1 MASLNAGPEYY
12 VAEQKY
18 REAVGYE
25 EQMLYLREML
35 KFCPKH
41 KGAHS
46 ILNEIK
52 TKMAR
57 LRKENEKEKAKKRS
71 RKSKGDFL
79 KRQGG
84 AQVCILGFVNS
95 GKSALVNA
103 LTNADFTSTRAP
115 FETAVATPA
124 MMKYKKAQIQLVDT
138 PSVHGGNKSLLFAMA
153 RNADMALII
162 IDESQGVKEQEEF
175 FSKLRCKR
183 RFMAYSK
190 KDLVERAN
198 SLKKELYEALELI
211 RVFTKV
217 PRGKVDKLR
226 PIVLFKN
233 ARTVREVARQVHKDF
248 YRNLKCARV
257 WGSSRFDGQQVAPNY
272 KLEDGDVIE
281 LQLK

>member
-12 VAEQKY
+12 AAEQRY

-25 EQMLYLREML
+25 EQMIALQEML

-46 ILNEIK
+46 ILSEIK

-57 LRKENEKEKAKKRS
+57 LRKDQEKEKAKKRS

-84 AQVCILGFVNS
+84 AQVCLLGFVNS

-103 LTNADFTSTRAP
+103 LTSANFASTRAP

-124 MMKYKKAQIQLVDT
+124 MMKYEKVQIQLLDT
-138 PSVHGGNKSLLFAMA
+138 PSIHDGNKALLFAMA
-153 RNADMALII
+153 RNADLALVI
-162 IDESQGVKEQEEF
+162 IDESQGAREQEEF
-175 FSKLRCKR
+175 FSSLRCR
-183 RFMAYSK
+183 RRLTLYSK
-190 KDLVERAN
+190 NDLVERAD
-198 SLKKELYEALELI
+198 SLKKEIYDALEII
-211 RVFTKV
+211 RVFTKAT
-217 PRGKVDKLR
+217 RGKVDLSR
-226 PIVLFKN
+226 PIILFKN
-233 ARTVREVARQVHKDF
+233 ARKVRDVARQVHKDF
-248 YRNLKCARV
+248 YKNLKCARV
-257 WGSSRFDGQQVAPNY
+257 WGSSRFDGQQVSPDY
-272 KLEDGDVIE
+272 KLEDGDAVE